1 MITRALVLSLVILLM
16 APSAAFAAKKVD
28 HGITCTLIAS
38 SKFVQPGEK
47 VTITWNSTKSIV
59 AYGPDGSRISGFG
72 SMTVAPKETTIYKF
86 KFMGIGGNEKCG
98 VRIRVAGDE
107 LPKY

>member
-16 APSAAFAAKKVD
+16 APATADAAKKVD
-28 HGITCTLIAS
+28 HGITCTLSAS

-47 VTITWNSTKSIV
+47 VSVTWNSTKALL
-59 AYGPDGSRISGFG
+59 AYGPNKTRVSGFG
-72 SMTVAPKETTIYKF
+72 SMTVAPTETTIYKF
-86 KFMGIGGNEKCG
+86 QFLGVGGNEKCG

-107 LPKY
+107 PKD